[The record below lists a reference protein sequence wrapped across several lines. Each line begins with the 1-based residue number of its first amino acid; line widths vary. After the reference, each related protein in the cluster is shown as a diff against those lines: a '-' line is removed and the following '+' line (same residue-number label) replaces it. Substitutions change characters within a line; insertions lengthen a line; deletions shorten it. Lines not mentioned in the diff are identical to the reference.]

1 MSQAEQTTRDRPAIV
16 VAYQKPEFWAK
27 GFGKLIFSNLLVLVM
42 CVIPLELYFGS
53 WVRPKPWG
61 LLCDAHLTFSEKSM
75 YGVEKTIDYVRDS
88 QCLRGSYNASS
99 IDVITV
105 GGSTTDQRYLTEGET
120 WQDSIVR
127 YFHRNGRQLS
137 IANAG
142 VDGQSTI
149 GHLWDFEYWFPK
161 LSSQPKVY
169 LFYIGVN
176 DIYRTSPAGDF
187 DNAVRRIGRLE
198 NLIKGRSALYHL
210 YRTIVGVN
218 EAQKMGVTL
227 RPVNFSEMS
236 YTEKPLLKDYSF
248 YDEYLQHE
256 LIPRLD
262 ALAGAARN
270 LGSEPIFVT
279 QRTYFW
285 REINGHIHGIATTFN
300 VGGIEVNGVD
310 RFVMERAQIK
320 AILNFCKSRKLSCID
335 GDQAVNSEEDFHDF
349 VHNTPQ
355 GAEKLGTYIGE
366 RLLKILN

>member
-1 MSQAEQTTRDRPAIV
+1 MSQVEETTRDRSAIA
-16 VAYQKPEFWAK
+16 VAYQKSEYWAK
-27 GFGKLIFSNLLVLVM
+27 VFGKLILSNLLVLVI
-42 CVIPLELYFGS
+42 CVIGLELYFGS
-53 WVRPKPWG
+53 WFRPKPWG
-61 LLCDAHLTFSEKSM
+61 LLCDVHWTFSENM

-99 IDVITV
+99 IDVVTV

-120 WQDSIVR
+120 WQDSIAR

-169 LFYIGVN
+169 LFYVGAN
-176 DIYRTSPAGDF
+176 DIYRTSPAGSF
-187 DNAVRRIGRLE
+187 DDAVRRMGRVG

-210 YRTIVGVN
+210 YRTIVGIN

-262 ALAGAARN
+262 ALPGAARN

>member
-1 MSQAEQTTRDRPAIV
+1 
-16 VAYQKPEFWAK
+16 
-27 GFGKLIFSNLLVLVM
+27 
-42 CVIPLELYFGS
+42 
-53 WVRPKPWG
+53 
-61 LLCDAHLTFSEKSM
+61 M

-105 GGSTTDQRYLTEGET
+105 GGSTTDQRYITEGET
-120 WQDSIVR
+120 WQDSIAT

-142 VDGQSTI
+142 MDGQSTI
-149 GHLWDFEYWFPK
+149 GNLWDFEYWFPK

-169 LFYIGVN
+169 LFQIGGN

-187 DNAVRRIGRLE
+187 DNAVRRIGRVE

-210 YRTIVGVN
+210 YRTIVGIN
-218 EAQKMGVTL
+218 EAQKMGATP
-227 RPVNFSEMS
+227 RRVNFSETS
-236 YTEKPLLKDYSF
+236 YTEKPLLGDYSF

-279 QRTYFW
+279 QRSYFW
-285 REINGHIHGIATTFN
+285 REINGHIYGVATRPN
-300 VGGIEVNGVD
+300 IEGIEVNGVD

-320 AILNFCKSRKLSCID
+320 AILSFCKSRKLSCIN
-335 GDQAVNSEEDFHDF
+335 GDRAVDSEEDFFDF
-349 VHNTPQ
+349 THNTPQ

-366 RLLKILN
+366 RLLKILK

>member
-1 MSQAEQTTRDRPAIV
+1 MSQVEETTRDRSAIA
-16 VAYQKPEFWAK
+16 VAYQKSEYWAK
-27 GFGKLIFSNLLVLVM
+27 GFGKLILSNLLVLVM

-61 LLCDAHLTFSEKSM
+61 LLCDVHFTLSWKSM
-75 YGVEKTIDYVRDS
+75 NGVEKTIDYVRDS

-105 GGSTTDQRYLTEGET
+105 GGSTTDQRYITEGET
-120 WQDSIVR
+120 WQDSIAR

-169 LFYIGVN
+169 LFYVGAN
-176 DIYRTSPAGDF
+176 DIYRTSPAGSF
-187 DNAVRRIGRLE
+187 DDAVRRMGRVG

-210 YRTIVGVN
+210 YRTIVGIN
-218 EAQKMGVTL
+218 EVQKMGGSP
-227 RPVNFSEMS
+227 RRVNFSEMS
-236 YTEKPLLKDYSF
+236 YTEKPLLSDYSF
-248 YDEYLQHE
+248 YEEYLQHE

-279 QRTYFW
+279 QRSYFW
-285 REINGHIHGIATTFN
+285 REIDGQIYGIATPFN

-335 GDQAVNSEEDFHDF
+335 GDRAVDSEEDFHDF
-349 VHNTPQ
+349 THNTPQ

-366 RLLKILN
+366 RLLKILK